1 MNILLIPIILITASH
16 IGLAIM
22 FRRLENTNTKL
33 RTSNVTLRQRL
44 QILEDEL
51 RFFSKRLTK

>member
-1 MNILLIPIILITASH
+1 MNILLIPLIMITVSH
-16 IGLAIM
+16 VALAYM

-44 QILEDEL
+44 QVLEEEL